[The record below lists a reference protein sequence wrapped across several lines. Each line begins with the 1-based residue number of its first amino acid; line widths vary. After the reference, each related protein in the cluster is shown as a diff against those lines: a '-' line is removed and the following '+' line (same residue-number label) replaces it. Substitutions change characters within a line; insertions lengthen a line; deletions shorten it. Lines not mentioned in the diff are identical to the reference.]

1 MATKQRAARTRVF
14 RCDACG
20 KPNVLD
26 MLTLLD
32 QWAYCLGCI
41 DAQRELQATW
51 SEEERASR
59 PLHEL
64 LEGIRVSAIARGALP
79 TKSARAL
86 REALR

>member
-1 MATKQRAARTRVF
+1 MTTKQRAARTRLF

-41 DAQRELQATW
+41 DAQRELWAYW
-51 SEEERASR
+51 SDEERAS
-59 PLHEL
+59 PSLHAFF
-64 LEGIRVSAIARGALP
+64 EGIRVAAIARAALP
-79 TKSARAL
+79 SQSARAVM
-86 REALR
+86 EARR